1 MCKPRRGPRVSHTLG
16 LPFPLAQE
24 LDAGLRAPDVER
36 REAQTSKPPSKEREC
51 LLCKGHFSEVA
62 FCLAG
67 FFFFKECN
75 LSFRVGNIFSSGH
88 GEGLVSKSCPTLGTP

>member
-16 LPFPLAQE
+16 LLFPLAQE

-67 FFFFKECN
+67 FFFLRNAICP
-75 LSFRVGNIFSSGH
+75 L
-88 GEGLVSKSCPTLGTP
+88 GLEIYFLQDMVKV